1 MTPDRRATEA
11 SLGRAGP
18 VLYEL
23 TASHRMSLCGGIH
36 WQEIER
42 STLNRIVFAAQ
53 RKGEFEPSTWVPLLG
68 RDWIESSPPTSR
80 SGSRM
85 LRRPRPSV
93 FSIAP
98 DSKPRPESLVRRR
111 AQLESPASS
120 TRILELPLCFKAL
133 FIASSATRNR
143 HREASCGIR
152 VGMLSLLSSTAIP
165 FCRARK
171 WPTTC

>member
-1 MTPDRRATEA
+1 VTPDRRATEA

-98 DSKPRPESLVRRR
+98 DSKSRSESLIRKRT
-111 AQLESPASS
+111 QLESPANS
-120 TRILELPLCFKAL
+120 TRIWNFHCASKHCSLPLPRRE
-133 FIASSATRNR
+133 TGTGRR
-143 HREASCGIR
+143 HVELEWERCH
-152 VGMLSLLSSTAIP
+152 
-165 FCRARK
+165 C
-171 WPTTC
+171 

>member
-1 MTPDRRATEA
+1 VTPDRRAAEA
-11 SLGRAGP
+11 SLGRAGQ
-18 VLYEL
+18 VLYEV
-23 TASHRMSLCGGIH
+23 AAGHCMSLCGEDSLAGNRAVHSH
-36 WQEIER
+36 WI
-42 STLNRIVFAAQ
+42 IFAAQ
-53 RKGEFEPSTWVPLLG
+53 RKKGIRASTWVPPLG

-152 VGMLSLLSSTAIP
+152 AGTLSLLNSTAIP

-171 WPTTC
+171 GPTTC